1 MEGSKDSSS
10 HVRGKLPVKSR
21 LNVCNLCNN
30 SFEIPLHVC
39 ESQLVEDSRCAERGL
54 SLISTLW
61 LLTVLSVLATH
72 FLYSIRLE
80 QRAQANFAD
89 RTKFHYAAKAG
100 FERAVVMLRGDE
112 TAYDSL
118 GEDWAEGLEEQI
130 AAGIET
136 TRPLTYRVKITD
148 EGTKININ
156 TADVSMIQGL
166 LTLMGY
172 QEVEATEQPLAE
184 AIEQGKPYRT
194 VRDIARIQGITPAL
208 LYGQQVAADPNA
220 AQGAGS
226 DIGIDPTGTQQN
238 VPGLVD
244 LVTVYSIDKNTDANG
259 NARVNINNADGQQV
273 TQIQGNNN
281 QPVFSQGEKDALVQ
295 QREFDSIGDL
305 IDATA
310 VTEQVFNNIREQ
322 ISVES
327 GEEDE
332 DTVNI
337 NTADAGRL
345 QTLDG
350 IDEGIAERIIDHR
363 NSQGNFQNVDQLKE
377 VKLITEDEFSSIVD
391 QITTTDDEIISG
403 SININTA
410 PQEILQLLPGMDAD
424 KAGAIIS
431 RRESQ
436 PEDSEKAEA
445 LEEAGIEGNP
455 FESISQLLE
464 VEGIDMDTF
473 RQLAELVTYRSHGFL
488 IETEGVDN
496 LGKTIASC
504 TGALD
509 RTGEQI
515 VTKYWRQ
522 N

>member
-1 MEGSKDSSS
+1 MNQK
-10 HVRGKLPVKSR
+10 
-21 LNVCNLCNN
+21 C
-30 SFEIPLHVC
+30 
-39 ESQLVEDSRCAERGL
+39 ERGL

-61 LLTVLSVLATH
+61 LLTILSVLATH

-100 FERAVVMLRGDE
+100 FERAVVILRGDE
-112 TAYDSL
+112 TPYDSL
-118 GEDWAEGLEEQI
+118 GENWAEGLEEQI
-130 AAGIET
+130 RDGSESVNA
-136 TRPLTYRVKITD
+136 LTYRVKITD
-148 EGTKININ
+148 EGAKININ
-156 TADVSMIQGL
+156 TASVSTIEGL

-172 QEVEATEQPLAE
+172 QATEPTEQPLAQ
-184 AIEQGKPYRT
+184 AIEQGRPYRT
-194 VRDIARIQGITPAL
+194 VRDLARVQGMTPDL
-208 LYGQQVAADPNA
+208 LYGQQAASDPNA
-220 AQGAGS
+220 VENVDS
-226 DIGIDPTGTQQN
+226 VTIGTQQN

-244 LVTVYSIDKNTDANG
+244 LLTVYSIDKNTDASG
-259 NARVNINNADGQQV
+259 NARVNINNADGQQL

-310 VTEQVFNNIREQ
+310 VTEQVFNNIRDR

-327 GEEDE
+327 NEEEEDI
-332 DTVNI
+332 VNI
-337 NTADAGRL
+337 NTADAGEL

-391 QITTTDDEIISG
+391 RITTTDDSVVSG
-403 SININTA
+403 VININTA
-410 PQEILQLLPGMDAD
+410 SQEILQLLPGMDVD

-431 RRESQ
+431 HRESQ
-436 PEDSEKAEA
+436 PEDREKAEA
-445 LEEAGIEGNP
+445 LEEAGVEGNP
-455 FESISQLLE
+455 FEGISQLLE

-473 RQLAELVTYRSHGFL
+473 RQIAELVTYRSHGFL

-496 LGKTIASC
+496 LGKTVASC
-504 TGALD
+504 IGALD

>member
-1 MEGSKDSSS
+1 MPIADKSDFYCKDAEGT
-10 HVRGKLPVKSR
+10 VPSR
-21 LNVCNLCNN
+21 KRENQKTRKR
-30 SFEIPLHVC
+30 
-39 ESQLVEDSRCAERGL
+39 ESQFARFLVRCECGL

-72 FLYSIRLE
+72 LLYSIRLE

-100 FERAVVMLRGDE
+100 FERAVVILRGDE
-112 TAYDSL
+112 TPYDSL
-118 GEDWAEGLEEQI
+118 DEDWAEGLEEQI
-130 AAGIET
+130 GDGVESVNA
-136 TRPLTYRVKITD
+136 LTYRVRITD
-148 EGTKININ
+148 EATKININ
-156 TADVSMIQGL
+156 TADVGTIQGL

-184 AIEQGKPYRT
+184 AIEQGRPYRT
-194 VRDIARIQGITPAL
+194 VRDLARVQGMTPAL
-208 LYGQQVAADPNA
+208 LYGQQAAVDPNA
-220 AQGAGS
+220 AVAAGEDMGAGA
-226 DIGIDPTGTQQN
+226 TGAQQN
-238 VPGLVD
+238 IPGLAD
-244 LVTVYSIDKNTDANG
+244 LVTIYSVDKNTDASG
-259 NARVNINNADGQQV
+259 NARVNINNADGQQL
-273 TQIQGNNN
+273 TQIRGNNN
-281 QPVFSQGEKDALVQ
+281 QLVFSQGEKDALVQ

-310 VTEQVFNNIREQ
+310 VTEQVFNNIRDR

-327 GEEDE
+327 NDEEEDI
-332 DTVNI
+332 VNI
-337 NTADAGRL
+337 NTADAGEFE
-345 QTLDG
+345 TLDG

-377 VKLITEDEFSSIVD
+377 VKLLTEQEFGSIVD
-391 QITTTDDEIISG
+391 QITTTDDAIVSG

-436 PEDSEKAEA
+436 PEDSERAEA

-455 FESISQLLE
+455 FESIGQLLE
-464 VEGIDMDTF
+464 VEGIDMNTF
-473 RQLAELVTYRSHGFL
+473 RQIAELVTYRSHGFL

-504 TGALD
+504 VGALD

>member
-1 MEGSKDSSS
+1 MPIADKSDFYRKDAKGTKLSRKPENQKTRKREGQFARFL
-10 HVRGKLPVKSR
+10 VRR
-21 LNVCNLCNN
+21 EC
-30 SFEIPLHVC
+30 
-39 ESQLVEDSRCAERGL
+39 GL

-89 RTKFHYAAKAG
+89 RIKLHYAAKAG
-100 FERAVVMLRGDE
+100 FERAIVMLRGDE
-112 TAYDSL
+112 TPYDSL
-118 GEDWAEGLEEQI
+118 GENWAEGLEEQI
-130 AAGIET
+130 GDGRASGKA
-136 TRPLTYRVKITD
+136 LTYRVKITD
-148 EGTKININ
+148 EGAKININ
-156 TADVSMIQGL
+156 TADRSIIEGL
-166 LTLMGY
+166 LTLMDY
-172 QEVEATEQPLAE
+172 QAVEATEPPLVE
-184 AIEQGKPYRT
+184 AIEQGRPYRT
-194 VRDIARIQGITPAL
+194 VRDLARVQGMTPEL
-208 LYGQQVAADPNA
+208 LYGQQVAGDPNA
-220 AQGAGS
+220 VGDAGS
-226 DIGIDPTGTQQN
+226 DIGTDTTGMQQN
-238 VPGLVD
+238 VPGLID
-244 LVTVYSIDKNTDANG
+244 LLTVYSIDKNTDASG

-310 VTEQVFNNIREQ
+310 VTEQVFDNISDR

-327 GEEDE
+327 NEEDE
-332 DTVNI
+332 DIVNI
-337 NTADAGRL
+337 NTADAERL

-350 IDEGIAERIIDHR
+350 IDEGIADRIIDHR

-377 VKLITEDEFSSIVD
+377 VKLITEEEFSSIVD
-391 QITTTDDEIISG
+391 RITTRAEATVSG
-403 SININTA
+403 VININTA
-410 PQEILQLLPGMDAD
+410 SQEILQLLPGMDTD
-424 KAGAIIS
+424 KAGAIIN
-431 RRESQ
+431 RRESE
-436 PEDSEKAEA
+436 PEDSQKAAA

-455 FESISQLLE
+455 FENISQLLE
-464 VEGIDMDTF
+464 VEGIDIGTF
-473 RQLAELVTYRSHGFL
+473 RQIAELVTYRSHGFL
-488 IETEGVDN
+488 IETEGVDT
-496 LGKTIASC
+496 LGKTVASC

>member
-1 MEGSKDSSS
+1 MEGRKGLL
-10 HVRGKLPVKSR
+10 RCKS
-21 LNVCNLCNN
+21 
-30 SFEIPLHVC
+30 LHTC
-39 ESQLVEDSRCAERGL
+39 ERGL

-112 TAYDSL
+112 TPYDSL
-118 GEDWAEGLEEQI
+118 GENWADGLEEQI
-130 AAGIET
+130 GDGIESGNA
-136 TRPLTYRVKITD
+136 LTYRVKITD
-148 EGTKININ
+148 EGTKMNIN
-156 TADVSMIQGL
+156 TADTSMIQGL

-172 QEVEATEQPLAE
+172 QEVEATEQSLAA
-184 AIEQGKPYRT
+184 AIEQGRPYRT
-194 VRDIARIQGITPAL
+194 VRDLARVQGMTPEL
-208 LYGQQVAADPNA
+208 LYGRQATVGPNATVAAGDGMGTDA
-220 AQGAGS
+220 TGA
-226 DIGIDPTGTQQN
+226 QQN
-238 VPGLVD
+238 IPGLVD
-244 LVTVYSIDKNTDANG
+244 LVTVYSIDKNTDASG
-259 NARVNINNADGQQV
+259 NARVNINSADGQQV

-281 QPVFSQGEKDALVQ
+281 QPVFSQAEKDALVQ

-310 VTEQVFNNIREQ
+310 VTEQVFDNISDR

-327 GEEDE
+327 NEGDE
-332 DTVNI
+332 NIVNI
-337 NTADAGRL
+337 NTTDAGEL

-377 VKLITEDEFSSIVD
+377 VKLITEQEFGSIVD
-391 QITTTDDEIISG
+391 QITRTDDPVVSG
-403 SININTA
+403 LININTA
-410 PQEILQLLPGMDAD
+410 SQEILQLLPGMDAD
-424 KAGAIIS
+424 KVQAIIS

-436 PEDSEKAEA
+436 PEDSERAEA

-455 FESISQLLE
+455 FENISQLLE

-473 RQLAELVTYRSHGFL
+473 RQIAELVTYRSHGFL
-488 IETEGVDN
+488 IETEGIDN
-496 LGKTIASC
+496 LGKTIGSC
-504 TGALD
+504 VGALD

>member
-1 MEGSKDSSS
+1 MEGRKDSLS
-10 HVRGKLPVKSR
+10 HVRGKFPRQFRMSACK
-21 LNVCNLCNN
+21 LCNN
-30 SFEIPLHVC
+30 LLDASLYAYEG
-39 ESQLVEDSRCAERGL
+39 GL

-61 LLTVLSVLATH
+61 MLTVLSVLATH

-100 FERAVVMLRGDE
+100 FERAIVMLRGDE
-112 TAYDSL
+112 TPYDSL
-118 GEDWAEGLEEQI
+118 GEDWAEGLQEQI
-130 AAGIET
+130 GGGTQAANT
-136 TRPLTYRVKITD
+136 LTYRVKITD
-148 EGTKININ
+148 EGTKINVN

-184 AIEQGKPYRT
+184 AIEQGRPYRT
-194 VRDIARIQGITPAL
+194 VRDLARVQGMTPEL
-208 LYGQQVAADPNA
+208 LFGQGAASDPNVTGAAGSGIAADA
-220 AQGAGS
+220 A
-226 DIGIDPTGTQQN
+226 GTQQS

-259 NARVNINNADGQQV
+259 NPRVNINSADGQQL
-273 TQIQGNNN
+273 TQIRGNNN
-281 QPVFSQGEKDALVQ
+281 QPVFSQGEKDALIQ
-295 QREFDSIGDL
+295 EREFDAIGDL
-305 IDATA
+305 IDVPA
-310 VTEQVFNNIREQ
+310 VTEQVFNNIRER

-327 GEEDE
+327 SEEED
-332 DTVNI
+332 DIVNI
-337 NTADAGRL
+337 NTVDAGEL

-350 IDEGIAERIIDHR
+350 IDEGIADRIIDHR

-377 VKLITEDEFSSIVD
+377 VKLITEEEFSSIVD
-391 QITTTDDEIISG
+391 QITTRDDAVVSG
-403 SININTA
+403 VININTA

-431 RRESQ
+431 RRESE
-436 PEDSEKAEA
+436 PEDSQQADALAEA
-445 LEEAGIEGNP
+445 GVEGNP
-455 FESISQLLE
+455 FENVSQLLE

-473 RQLAELVTYRSHGFL
+473 RQITELVTYRSQSFL
-488 IETEGVDN
+488 IEVDGVDR

-504 TGALD
+504 VGVLD

-515 VTKYWRQ
+515 ATKYWKQ

>member
-1 MEGSKDSSS
+1 MNPK
-10 HVRGKLPVKSR
+10 
-21 LNVCNLCNN
+21 C
-30 SFEIPLHVC
+30 
-39 ESQLVEDSRCAERGL
+39 ERGL

-61 LLTVLSVLATH
+61 LLTILSVLATH

-112 TAYDSL
+112 TPYDSL

-130 AAGIET
+130 GAGIET
-136 TRPLTYRVKITD
+136 TNALTYRVKITD
-148 EGTKININ
+148 EGTKVNIN
-156 TADVSMIQGL
+156 TADGSVIQGL

-172 QEVEATEQPLAE
+172 EDVEITEQPLAQ
-184 AIEQGKPYRT
+184 AIEQGRPYRT
-194 VRDIARIQGITPAL
+194 VRDLARVEGMTPAL
-208 LYGQQVAADPNA
+208 LYGQQVAGDPNA
-220 AQGAGS
+220 VGGAGS
-226 DIGIDPTGTQQN
+226 DIGTDVTGTQQN

-244 LVTVYSIDKNTDANG
+244 LLTVYSIDKNTDASG
-259 NARVNINNADGQQV
+259 NARVNINSADGQQL

-281 QPVFSQGEKDALVQ
+281 QSVFSQGEKDALVQ
-295 QREFDSIGDL
+295 QREFGSIGDL

-310 VTEQVFNNIREQ
+310 VTEQVFNNIRER

-327 GEEDE
+327 DEEDE

-350 IDEGIAERIIDHR
+350 IDDGIADRIIDHR

-391 QITTTDDEIISG
+391 QITTTDDSVVSG
-403 SININTA
+403 IININTA
-410 PQEILQLLPGMDAD
+410 PQEILQLLPGMDTD
-424 KAGAIIS
+424 KADAIIS
-431 RRESQ
+431 HRESE
-436 PEDSEKAEA
+436 PEDSQKAEA
-445 LEEAGIEGNP
+445 LEEAGVEGNP
-455 FESISQLLE
+455 FENISQLLE

-473 RQLAELVTYRSHGFL
+473 RQIAELITYRSHGFL
-488 IETEGVDN
+488 VEVDGVDN
-496 LGKTIASC
+496 LGKTVASC
-504 TGALD
+504 VGVLD

>member
-1 MEGSKDSSS
+1 MAGRKASLFHLRYKSS
-10 HVRGKLPVKSR
+10 
-21 LNVCNLCNN
+21 
-30 SFEIPLHVC
+30 LHIC
-39 ESQLVEDSRCAERGL
+39 ESRLVEDSRFAERGL

-112 TAYDSL
+112 TPYDSL
-118 GEDWAEGLEEQI
+118 GENWAEGLEEQI
-130 AAGIET
+130 GTGTQRANV
-136 TRPLTYRVKITD
+136 LTYRVKITD

-184 AIEQGKPYRT
+184 AIEQGRPYRT
-194 VRDIARIQGITPAL
+194 VRDLARIQGMTPDL
-208 LYGQQVAADPNA
+208 LYGQGMASDPNA
-220 AQGAGS
+220 TVEIGS
-226 DIGIDPTGTQQN
+226 GIGTDGTGTQQG

-259 NARVNINNADGQQV
+259 NVRVNINNADGQQL

-310 VTEQVFNNIREQ
+310 VTEQVFNNIRER

-327 GEEDE
+327 NDEEEDI
-332 DTVNI
+332 VNI

-350 IDEGIAERIIDHR
+350 VDDGIAERIIDHR

-377 VKLITEDEFSSIVD
+377 VKLITEEEFSSIVD
-391 QITTTDDEIISG
+391 QITRTDDAVVNG
-403 SININTA
+403 AININTA
-410 PQEILQLLPGMDAD
+410 PQEILQLLPGMDSD

-436 PEDSEKAEA
+436 PEDSEKADA
-445 LEEAGIEGNP
+445 LAEAGTEGNP

-473 RQLAELVTYRSHGFL
+473 RQIAELVTYRSHGFL
-488 IETEGVDN
+488 IETEGIDN
-496 LGKTIASC
+496 LGKIVASC
-504 TGALD
+504 VGALD

>member
-1 MEGSKDSSS
+1 MPIADKSDFYRKDAEGTE
-10 HVRGKLPVKSR
+10 PSR
-21 LNVCNLCNN
+21 KRENQKTRKR
-30 SFEIPLHVC
+30 
-39 ESQLVEDSRCAERGL
+39 ESQFVRFLVRCERGL
-54 SLISTLW
+54 SLIATLW

-100 FERAVVMLRGDE
+100 FERAIVMLRGDE

-130 AAGIET
+130 ADGIET

-156 TADVSMIQGL
+156 TADMSLIEGL

-172 QEVEATEQPLAE
+172 QQTEMTEQPLVQ
-184 AIEQGKPYRT
+184 AIEQGRPYRT
-194 VRDIARIQGITPAL
+194 VRDLARVQGMTPAL
-208 LYGQQVAADPNA
+208 LYGQQDAADPNGI
-220 AQGAGS
+220 QGAAS
-226 DIGIDPTGTQQN
+226 DIGIDASGTQQN
-238 VPGLVD
+238 VPGLVN
-244 LVTVYSIDKNTDANG
+244 LVTVYSIDKNTDASG

-273 TQIQGNNN
+273 TQIRGNNN

-295 QREFDSIGDL
+295 QREFGSIGDL

-310 VTEQVFNNIREQ
+310 VTEQVFDNISDR

-327 GEEDE
+327 NEEEEDI
-332 DTVNI
+332 VNI
-337 NTADAGRL
+337 NTADAGEL

-350 IDEGIAERIIDHR
+350 IDEGIAERIVDHR

-391 QITTTDDEIISG
+391 QITTRDQATVSG

-410 PQEILQLLPGMDAD
+410 SQEILQLLPGMDAD

-436 PEDSEKAEA
+436 PEDREKAEA

-455 FESISQLLE
+455 FENISQLLE
-464 VEGIDMDTF
+464 VEGIDMNTF
-473 RQLAELVTYRSHGFL
+473 RQIAELVTYRSHGFL
-488 IETEGVDN
+488 IESEGVDN

-504 TGALD
+504 VSALD

>member
-1 MEGSKDSSS
+1 MEGRKDSLS
-10 HVRGKLPVKSR
+10 HVRGKFPWQFRMSACK
-21 LNVCNLCNN
+21 LCNN
-30 SFEIPLHVC
+30 LLDAPLYAC
-39 ESQLVEDSRCAERGL
+39 EGGL

-61 LLTVLSVLATH
+61 MLTVLSVLATH

-112 TAYDSL
+112 TPYDSL
-118 GEDWAEGLEEQI
+118 GEGWAEGLEEQI
-130 AAGIET
+130 GDSTQAANT
-136 TRPLTYRVKITD
+136 LTYRVKITD
-148 EGTKININ
+148 EGTKINVN

-172 QEVEATEQPLAE
+172 QEVEATEQSLAE

-194 VRDIARIQGITPAL
+194 VRDLARVQGMTPEL
-208 LYGQQVAADPNA
+208 LYGQGVASDPNA
-220 AQGAGS
+220 AEGAGS
-226 DIGIDPTGTQQN
+226 DIGMDATGTQQG

-244 LVTVYSIDKNTDANG
+244 LVTIYSIDKNTDASG
-259 NARVNINNADGQQV
+259 NPRVNINSADGQQL
-273 TQIQGNNN
+273 TQIRGNNN
-281 QPVFSQGEKDALVQ
+281 QPVFSQGEKEALIQ
-295 QREFDSIGDL
+295 EREFDAIGDL
-305 IDATA
+305 IDVPA
-310 VTEQVFNNIREQ
+310 VTEQVFNNIRER

-327 GEEDE
+327 SEEED
-332 DTVNI
+332 DIVNI
-337 NTADAGRL
+337 NTADAGEL

-377 VKLITEDEFSSIVD
+377 VKLITEEEFSSIVD
-391 QITTTDDEIISG
+391 QITTRDDAVVSG
-403 SININTA
+403 VININTA

-431 RRESQ
+431 RRESE
-436 PEDSEKAEA
+436 PEDNQQADALAEA
-445 LEEAGIEGNP
+445 GVEGNP
-455 FESISQLLE
+455 FENVSQLLE

-473 RQLAELVTYRSHGFL
+473 RQIAELVTYRSQSFL
-488 IETEGVDN
+488 IEVDGVDR

-504 TGALD
+504 VGVLD

-515 VTKYWRQ
+515 ATKYWKQ

>member
-1 MEGSKDSSS
+1 MEGREDSFS
-10 HVRGKLPVKSR
+10 HVRGKFPLQFR
-21 LNVCNLCNN
+21 LSACFLVPILHRGKLCNN
-30 SFEIPLHVC
+30 STSTPLHTC
-39 ESQLVEDSRCAERGL
+39 ERGL

-61 LLTVLSVLATH
+61 LLTILSVLATH

-112 TAYDSL
+112 TPYDSL
-118 GEDWAEGLEEQI
+118 GENWAEGLEEQI
-130 AAGIET
+130 GDGIEAINA
-136 TRPLTYRVKITD
+136 LTYRVKITD
-148 EGTKININ
+148 EGAKVNIN
-156 TADVSMIQGL
+156 TAGVNMIQGL
-166 LTLMGY
+166 LVLMGY
-172 QEVEATEQPLAE
+172 QDAEITEQPLAE
-184 AIEQGKPYRT
+184 AIEQGRPYRT
-194 VRDIARIQGITPAL
+194 VRDLARVQSMTPDL
-208 LYGQQVAADPNA
+208 LYGHPNA
-220 AQGAGS
+220 TEDAS
-226 DIGIDPTGTQQN
+226 IGIGMDETGTQQN
-238 VPGLVD
+238 VPGLVN
-244 LVTVYSIDKNTDANG
+244 LVTVYSIDKNTDASG
-259 NARVNINNADGQQV
+259 NARVNINSADGQQL

-295 QREFDSIGDL
+295 QREFDSIGNL

-310 VTEQVFNNIREQ
+310 VTEQVFNNIRER

-327 GEEDE
+327 DEEDE
-332 DTVNI
+332 DLVNI
-337 NTADAGRL
+337 NTADAGQL
-345 QTLDG
+345 QTLDD

-377 VKLITEDEFSSIVD
+377 VKLITEEEFSSIVD
-391 QITTTDDEIISG
+391 QITTTDDPTVSG
-403 SININTA
+403 FININTA
-410 PQEILQLLPGMDAD
+410 PHEILQLLPGMDEE

-431 RRESQ
+431 HRESE
-436 PEDSEKAEA
+436 PEDSQKAEA

-464 VEGIDMDTF
+464 VEGIDMNTF
-473 RQLAELVTYRSHGFL
+473 RQIAELVTYRSHGFL
-488 IETEGVDN
+488 IEAEGVDN

-504 TGALD
+504 VGALD

-522 N
+522 K

>member
-1 MEGSKDSSS
+1 MQERKGSLFQLRCKA
-10 HVRGKLPVKSR
+10 PVHAYD
-21 LNVCNLCNN
+21 C
-30 SFEIPLHVC
+30 
-39 ESQLVEDSRCAERGL
+39 GL

-61 LLTVLSVLATH
+61 LLTILSVLATH

-100 FERAVVMLRGDE
+100 FERSIVMLRGDE

-118 GEDWAEGLEEQI
+118 GEDWADGLEEQI
-130 AAGIET
+130 GDGIESGSA
-136 TRPLTYRVKITD
+136 LTYRIKITD
-148 EGTKININ
+148 ESAKVNIN
-156 TADVSMIQGL
+156 TADTNMIQGL

-172 QEVEATEQPLAE
+172 EEMEITEQSLPQ
-184 AIEQGKPYRT
+184 AIEEGRPYRT
-194 VRDIARIQGITPAL
+194 VRDLARVPGMTPDL
-208 LYGQQVAADPNA
+208 LYGQQVAGDPNA
-220 AQGAGS
+220 VGDAGS
-226 DIGIDPTGTQQN
+226 EIGTDSTGMQQT

-244 LVTVYSIDKNTDANG
+244 LVTVYSIDKNTDASG
-259 NARVNINNADGQQV
+259 NARVNINNADGQQL

-295 QREFDSIGDL
+295 QREFGSIGDL

-310 VTEQVFNNIREQ
+310 VTEQVFNNIRNR

-327 GEEDE
+327 DEEDE

-337 NTADAGRL
+337 NSAEAGEL

-363 NSQGNFQNVDQLKE
+363 NSQGNFQNTDQLKE
-377 VKLITEDEFSSIVD
+377 VKLITEQEFRSMVD
-391 QITTTDDEIISG
+391 KITTKDDAVVNG
-403 SININTA
+403 FININTA
-410 PQEILQLLPGMDAD
+410 PQEILQLLPSMDAE
-424 KAGAIIS
+424 KAQAIIS
-431 RRESQ
+431 RRESE
-436 PEDSEKAEA
+436 PEDNERADA
-445 LEEAGIEGNP
+445 LAEAGIEGNP
-455 FESISQLLE
+455 FENISELLD
-464 VEGIDMDTF
+464 VEGIDMEIF
-473 RQLAELVTYRSHGFL
+473 RQIAELVTYRSHGFL
-488 IETEGVDN
+488 VEVEGIDR
-496 LGKTIASC
+496 LGIAVASC
-504 TGALD
+504 VGILD

>member
-1 MEGSKDSSS
+1 MEGRKRLLS
-10 HVRGKLPVKSR
+10 HLRCKS
-21 LNVCNLCNN
+21 
-30 SFEIPLHVC
+30 FLHTC
-39 ESQLVEDSRCAERGL
+39 ERGL

-112 TAYDSL
+112 TPYDSL
-118 GEDWAEGLEEQI
+118 GENWADGLEEQI
-130 AAGIET
+130 GDSIESSNA
-136 TRPLTYRVKITD
+136 LTYRVKITD
-148 EGTKININ
+148 EGAKVNIN
-156 TADVSMIQGL
+156 TADTSIIEGL

-172 QEVEATEQPLAE
+172 QEVEATELPLAAE
-184 AIEQGKPYRT
+184 IEQGRPYRT
-194 VRDIARIQGITPAL
+194 VRDLARVQGMTPAL

-220 AQGAGS
+220 TEGQGS
-226 DIGIDPTGTQQN
+226 DIGMDATGTQQN
-238 VPGLVD
+238 VPRLID
-244 LVTVYSIDKNTDANG
+244 LVTVYSIDKNTDASG

-273 TQIQGNNN
+273 TQIQGNDN

-310 VTEQVFNNIREQ
+310 VTEQVFDNISDR
-322 ISVES
+322 ISVAS
-327 GEEDE
+327 NEEDE
-332 DTVNI
+332 DIVNI
-337 NTADAGRL
+337 NTADAGEL

-377 VKLITEDEFSSIVD
+377 IKLITEQEFGSIVD
-391 QITTTDDEIISG
+391 QITRTDDAVVSG
-403 SININTA
+403 TININTA

-436 PEDSEKAEA
+436 PEDSQRAEA

-455 FESISQLLE
+455 FENISQLLE

-473 RQLAELVTYRSHGFL
+473 RQIAELVTYRSHGFL

-504 TGALD
+504 VGALD

-515 VTKYWRQ
+515 VTKYW
-522 N
+522 

>member
-1 MEGSKDSSS
+1 MEERKGLLFHLRCKAPS
-10 HVRGKLPVKSR
+10 HA
-21 LNVCNLCNN
+21 CDC
-30 SFEIPLHVC
+30 
-39 ESQLVEDSRCAERGL
+39 GL

-100 FERAVVMLRGDE
+100 FERSIVVLRGDE

-118 GEDWAEGLEEQI
+118 GEDWADGLEEQI
-130 AAGIET
+130 GDGIQSGNA
-136 TRPLTYRVKITD
+136 LTYRIKITD
-148 EGTKININ
+148 EGAKININ
-156 TADVSMIQGL
+156 TANANMIQGL
-166 LTLMGY
+166 LALMGY
-172 QEVEATEQPLAE
+172 EETETTEQALSQ
-184 AIEQGKPYRT
+184 AIEEGRPYRT
-194 VRDIARIQGITPAL
+194 VRDLARVPGMTPDL
-208 LYGQQVAADPNA
+208 LYGRQASSDTAAI
-220 AQGAGS
+220 AGT
-226 DIGIDPTGTQQN
+226 GIDGETQQN

-244 LVTVYSIDKNTDANG
+244 LVTVYSIDKNTDASG
-259 NARVNINNADGQQV
+259 NPRVNINNADGQEV
-273 TQIQGNNN
+273 TQIQGDNN
-281 QPVFSQGEKDALVQ
+281 QPIFSQGEKDALVQ

-310 VTEQVFNNIREQ
+310 VTEQVFNNIRER
-322 ISVES
+322 ISVENS
-327 GEEDE
+327 EEED
-332 DTVNI
+332 DIVNI

-350 IDEGIAERIIDHR
+350 IDEGIADRIIDHR

-391 QITTTDDEIISG
+391 QITTKDEATVSG

-410 PQEILQLLPGMDAD
+410 PQEILQLLPEMDTD
-424 KAGAIIS
+424 KAQAIIT

-436 PEDSEKAEA
+436 PEDGQKAEA
-445 LEEAGIEGNP
+445 LEEAGVEGNP
-455 FESISQLLE
+455 FENTSQLLE
-464 VEGIDMDTF
+464 IEGIDMNTF
-473 RQLAELVTYRSHGFL
+473 RQIAELVTYRSHSFL
-488 IETEGVDN
+488 VEVDGVDN
-496 LGKTIASC
+496 LGITIASC
-504 TGALD
+504 VGVLD

-515 VTKYWRQ
+515 VAKYWRQ

>member
-1 MEGSKDSSS
+1 MPIAD
-10 HVRGKLPVKSR
+10 KSENQKTR
-21 LNVCNLCNN
+21 KR
-30 SFEIPLHVC
+30 
-39 ESQLVEDSRCAERGL
+39 ESQFVRFLVRCECGL

-112 TAYDSL
+112 TPYDSL
-118 GEDWAEGLEEQI
+118 GENWAEGLEEQI
-130 AAGIET
+130 GEGIEAA
-136 TRPLTYRVKITD
+136 RPLTYRVKITD
-148 EGTKININ
+148 EGAKININ

-172 QEVEATEQPLAE
+172 QEVGATEPPLAE
-184 AIEQGKPYRT
+184 AIEQGRPYRT
-194 VRDIARIQGITPAL
+194 VRDLARVEGMTSAL
-208 LYGQQVAADPNA
+208 LYGQQVAADLNTV
-220 AQGAGS
+220 QGTGS
-226 DIGIDPTGTQQN
+226 DIGIDATGTQQN
-238 VPGLVD
+238 IPGLVD
-244 LVTVYSIDKNTDANG
+244 LVTVYSIDKNTDARG
-259 NARVNINNADGQQV
+259 NARVNINNADGQQL

-295 QREFDSIGDL
+295 QREFDSISDL

-310 VTEQVFNNIREQ
+310 VTEQVFNDIRDR

-327 GEEDE
+327 NEEEEDI
-332 DTVNI
+332 VNI
-337 NTADAGRL
+337 NTADAGQL
-345 QTLDG
+345 QNLDG
-350 IDEGIAERIIDHR
+350 IDEGIADRIIDHR

-377 VKLITEDEFSSIVD
+377 VKLITEEEFSSIVD
-391 QITTTDDEIISG
+391 QITTTDDTIVNG
-403 SININTA
+403 FININTA
-410 PQEILQLLPGMDAD
+410 QQEILQLLPGMDAD

-436 PEDSEKAEA
+436 PEDSEQAEA
-445 LEEAGIEGNP
+445 LEEAGVEGNP

-464 VEGIDMDTF
+464 VEGIDMGTF
-473 RQLAELVTYRSHGFL
+473 RQIAELVTYRSHGFL
-488 IETEGVDN
+488 VETEGVDN
-496 LGKTIASC
+496 LGKTVASC
-504 TGALD
+504 VGALD

>member
-1 MEGSKDSSS
+1 MPIADQSDFYHKDAESTEPS
-10 HVRGKLPVKSR
+10 RKRENQKTRKL
-21 LNVCNLCNN
+21 
-30 SFEIPLHVC
+30 
-39 ESQLVEDSRCAERGL
+39 ESQFARFLVRCECGL

-100 FERAVVMLRGDE
+100 FERAIVMLRADE
-112 TAYDSL
+112 TPYDSL
-118 GEDWAEGLEEQI
+118 GENWADGLEEQI
-130 AAGIET
+130 GDGIES
-136 TRPLTYRVKITD
+136 RNAVTYRVKITD

-156 TADVSMIQGL
+156 TTDADMIQGL
-166 LTLMGY
+166 LTLIGY
-172 QEVEATEQPLAE
+172 QEVEAMEQPLAA
-184 AIEQGKPYRT
+184 AIEQGRPYRT
-194 VRDIARIQGITPAL
+194 VRDLARVQGMTPEL
-208 LYGQQVAADPNA
+208 LYGQQAVVDPNA
-220 AQGAGS
+220 TAPAGVDMGTDATGAQQT
-226 DIGIDPTGTQQN
+226 I
-238 VPGLVD
+238 PGLID
-244 LVTVYSIDKNTDANG
+244 LVTVYSIDKNTDASG

-281 QPVFSQGEKDALVQ
+281 QPVFSQAEKDALVQ

-310 VTEQVFNNIREQ
+310 VTEQVFDNIREQ

-327 GEEDE
+327 NDEEEDI
-332 DTVNI
+332 VNI
-337 NTADAGRL
+337 NTADAGEL

-350 IDEGIAERIIDHR
+350 IDDGIANRIVDHR

-377 VKLITEDEFSSIVD
+377 VKLITEEEFSSIVD
-391 QITTTDDEIISG
+391 QITTTDDAVVSG
-403 SININTA
+403 FININTA

-436 PEDSEKAEA
+436 PEDGEKAEA

-464 VEGIDMDTF
+464 VEGIDMNTF
-473 RQLAELVTYRSHGFL
+473 RQIAELVTYRSHGFL
-488 IETEGVDN
+488 IETEGIDN

>member
-1 MEGSKDSSS
+1 MEGRKNSLFYL
-10 HVRGKLPVKSR
+10 RGK
-21 LNVCNLCNN
+21 
-30 SFEIPLHVC
+30 FPLHTC
-39 ESQLVEDSRCAERGL
+39 ESSLVEDSRFAERGL

-61 LLTVLSVLATH
+61 LLTILSVLATH

-100 FERAVVMLRGDE
+100 FERAVVLLRGDE
-112 TAYDSL
+112 TPYDSL
-118 GEDWAEGLEEQI
+118 GENWAEGLEEQI
-130 AAGIET
+130 GDGTQATKA
-136 TRPLTYRVKITD
+136 LTYRVRITD
-148 EGTKININ
+148 EGAKININ

-166 LTLMGY
+166 LTLVGY
-172 QEVEATEQPLAE
+172 QGAEIAGQPLAE
-184 AIEQGKPYRT
+184 AIEQGRPYRT
-194 VRDIARIQGITPAL
+194 VRDLARVQGMTPDL
-208 LYGQQVAADPNA
+208 LYGQGVVVDPNTTE
-220 AQGAGS
+220 G
-226 DIGIDPTGTQQN
+226 IGVGIETDGTGTQQG

-244 LVTVYSIDKNTDANG
+244 LVTVYSIDKNTDASG
-259 NARVNINNADGQQV
+259 NARVNINNADGQQL
-273 TQIQGNNN
+273 TQIQGTNN
-281 QPVFSQGEKDALVQ
+281 QLVFSQGEKDALVQ

-310 VTEQVFNNIREQ
+310 VTEQVFNNIRER

-327 GEEDE
+327 NDEEEDI
-332 DTVNI
+332 VNI
-337 NTADAGRL
+337 NTADTGRL

-350 IDEGIAERIIDHR
+350 IDEGIANRIIDHR
-363 NSQGNFQNVDQLKE
+363 NSQGSFQNVDQLQE
-377 VKLITEDEFSSIVD
+377 VKLITEEEFSSIVD
-391 QITTTDDEIISG
+391 QITTTDDATVNG
-403 SININTA
+403 FININTA
-410 PQEILQLLPGMDAD
+410 PQEILQLLPSMDAD

-431 RRESQ
+431 HRESQ
-436 PEDSEKAEA
+436 PEDSQKADA

-473 RQLAELVTYRSHGFL
+473 RQIAELVTYRSHGFL

-496 LGKTIASC
+496 LGKTVAAC
-504 TGALD
+504 VGALD

-515 VTKYWRQ
+515 MTRYWRQ

>member
-1 MEGSKDSSS
+1 MEGRKDSLF
-10 HVRGKLPVKSR
+10 HLRCKS
-21 LNVCNLCNN
+21 
-30 SFEIPLHVC
+30 PLYTC
-39 ESQLVEDSRCAERGL
+39 ERGL

-89 RTKFHYAAKAG
+89 RIKFHYAAKAG
-100 FERAVVMLRGDE
+100 FERSVVMLRGDE
-112 TAYDSL
+112 TSYDSL
-118 GEDWAEGLEEQI
+118 GENWAEGLEEQI
-130 AAGIET
+130 GDGTESGNV
-136 TRPLTYRVKITD
+136 LTYRVKITD
-148 EGTKININ
+148 EGTKVNIN
-156 TADVSMIQGL
+156 TADANMIQGL

-172 QEVEATEQPLAE
+172 EDVEITEQPLAQ
-184 AIEQGKPYRT
+184 AIEQGRPYRT
-194 VRDIARIQGITPAL
+194 VRDLARVEGMTPAL
-208 LYGQQVAADPNA
+208 LYGQQVAGDSNTVG
-220 AQGAGS
+220 GAGS
-226 DIGIDPTGTQQN
+226 DIGTDATGTQQN
-238 VPGLVD
+238 IPGLVN
-244 LVTVYSIDKNTDANG
+244 LVTVHSIDKNTDASG
-259 NARVNINNADGQQV
+259 NPRVNINNADGQQL

-295 QREFDSIGDL
+295 QREFGSIGDL

-310 VTEQVFNNIREQ
+310 VTEQVFNNIQDR

-327 GEEDE
+327 DAEDE
-332 DTVNI
+332 DMVNI

-350 IDEGIAERIIDHR
+350 IDEGIANRIIDHR
-363 NSQGNFQNVDQLKE
+363 NSQGTFQNVDQLKE

-391 QITTTDDEIISG
+391 RITTKDEATVSG

-410 PQEILQLLPGMDAD
+410 GQEILQLLPGMDAD

-445 LEEAGIEGNP
+445 LEEAGVEGNP
-455 FESISQLLE
+455 FESISELLE
-464 VEGIDMDTF
+464 VEGIDMDIF
-473 RQLAELVTYRSHGFL
+473 RQIAELVTYRSHGFL

-496 LGKTIASC
+496 LGKTVASC
-504 TGALD
+504 VGALD

>member
-1 MEGSKDSSS
+1 MEGSKGLLS
-10 HVRGKLPVKSR
+10 HLKCKS
-21 LNVCNLCNN
+21 
-30 SFEIPLHVC
+30 FLHTC
-39 ESQLVEDSRCAERGL
+39 QRGL

-80 QRAQANFAD
+80 QRTQANFAD

-100 FERAVVMLRGDE
+100 FERAVVILRGDE
-112 TAYDSL
+112 TPYDSL
-118 GEDWAEGLEEQI
+118 GENWADGLEEQI
-130 AAGIET
+130 GDSIESIDAF
-136 TRPLTYRVKITD
+136 TYRVKITD
-148 EGTKININ
+148 EGAKMNIN
-156 TADVSMIQGL
+156 TADTSMIQGL

-172 QEVEATEQPLAE
+172 QEVEATELPLAA
-184 AIEQGKPYRT
+184 AIEQGRPYRT
-194 VRDIARIQGITPAL
+194 VRDLARVQGMTPEL
-208 LYGQQVAADPNA
+208 LYGRQATVDPNA
-220 AQGAGS
+220 TVAAGADLGT
-226 DIGIDPTGTQQN
+226 DATGAQQN
-238 VPGLVD
+238 IPGLVD
-244 LVTVYSIDKNTDANG
+244 LVTVYSIDKNTDASG

-281 QPVFSQGEKDALVQ
+281 QPVFSQAEKDALVQ

-310 VTEQVFNNIREQ
+310 VTEQVFDNISDR

-327 GEEDE
+327 NEEDE
-332 DTVNI
+332 DIVNI
-337 NTADAGRL
+337 NTADAGEL

-377 VKLITEDEFSSIVD
+377 VKLITEQEFGSIVD
-391 QITTTDDEIISG
+391 QITRTDDATVSG
-403 SININTA
+403 FININTA

-436 PEDSEKAEA
+436 PEDSQRAEA

-473 RQLAELVTYRSHGFL
+473 RQIAELVTYRSHGFL
-488 IETEGVDN
+488 IETEGIDN
-496 LGKTIASC
+496 LGKTVASC
-504 TGALD
+504 VGALD

>member
-1 MEGSKDSSS
+1 MNTGKGSLFHPNTDCPL
-10 HVRGKLPVKSR
+10 RSR
-21 LNVCNLCNN
+21 AGALLCA
-30 SFEIPLHVC
+30 C
-39 ESQLVEDSRCAERGL
+39 ERGL

-61 LLTVLSVLATH
+61 LLTILSVLATH

-100 FERAVVMLRGDE
+100 FERSIVILRGDE
-112 TAYDSL
+112 TPYDSL

-130 AAGIET
+130 GDGVGTANA
-136 TRPLTYRVKITD
+136 LTYRVRITD
-148 EGTKININ
+148 EGTKVNVN
-156 TADVSMIQGL
+156 TADVSVIQGL

-172 QEVEATEQPLAE
+172 QEVEATEQPLSQ
-184 AIEQGKPYRT
+184 AIEEGRPYRT
-194 VRDIARIQGITPAL
+194 VRDLARVPGMTADL
-208 LYGQQVAADPNA
+208 LYGQQGPAGPNA
-220 AQGAGS
+220 IGAASSG
-226 DIGIDPTGTQQN
+226 IGADASGTQQN
-238 VPGLVD
+238 VPGLID
-244 LVTVYSIDKNTDANG
+244 LLTVYSIDKNTDSSG
-259 NARVNINNADGQQV
+259 NPRVNINNADGQEV

-310 VTEQVFNNIREQ
+310 VTEQVFDNIRER

-327 GEEDE
+327 DEEDE

-350 IDEGIAERIIDHR
+350 IDEGIADRIVDHR

-391 QITTTDDEIISG
+391 QITTKDEPTVSG
-403 SININTA
+403 FININTA

-424 KAGAIIS
+424 KAGAIIT
-431 RRESQ
+431 RRESE
-436 PEDSEKAEA
+436 PEDNQQADA
-445 LEEAGIEGNP
+445 LAEAGIEGNP
-455 FESISQLLE
+455 FENISQLLE
-464 VEGIDMDTF
+464 IDGINMDTF
-473 RQLAELVTYRSHGFL
+473 RQLAELVTCRSHGFL
-488 IETEGVDN
+488 IEVDGVDN
-496 LGKTIASC
+496 FGKTIASC
-504 TGALD
+504 VGVLD
-509 RTGEQI
+509 RTGDQV

>member
-1 MEGSKDSSS
+1 MPIVDKSDFYRKDVKDTKPSRKRENQKTRKWEGQFARFL
-10 HVRGKLPVKSR
+10 VR
-21 LNVCNLCNN
+21 
-30 SFEIPLHVC
+30 C
-39 ESQLVEDSRCAERGL
+39 ECGL

-89 RTKFHYAAKAG
+89 RIKFHYAAKAG
-100 FERAVVMLRGDE
+100 FERAVVILRGDE
-112 TAYDSL
+112 TPYDSL
-118 GEDWAEGLEEQI
+118 GENWAEGLEEQI
-130 AAGIET
+130 GGDIQSRNA
-136 TRPLTYRVKITD
+136 LTYRVKISD
-148 EGTKININ
+148 EGAKININ
-156 TADVSMIQGL
+156 TADRNIIEGL
-166 LTLMGY
+166 LTFMGY
-172 QEVEATEQPLAE
+172 QAVEATEQALAE
-184 AIEQGKPYRT
+184 AIEQGRPYRT
-194 VRDIARIQGITPAL
+194 VRDLARVPGMTPGL
-208 LYGQQVAADPNA
+208 LYGQQVAGDPNA
-220 AQGAGS
+220 VGGVSS
-226 DIGIDPTGTQQN
+226 DIGTDATGTQQN
-238 VPGLVD
+238 VPGLVN
-244 LVTVYSIDKNTDANG
+244 LVTVYSIDKNTDVSG

-327 GEEDE
+327 DEEDE

-350 IDEGIAERIIDHR
+350 VDDGIANRIIDHR

-377 VKLITEDEFSSIVD
+377 VKLITEQEFSSIVD
-391 QITTTDDEIISG
+391 QITTTEDAIISG
-403 SININTA
+403 VININTA

-424 KAGAIIS
+424 KAQAIIS
-431 RRESQ
+431 CRDSQ
-436 PEDSEKAEA
+436 PEDSQKAAA

-455 FESISQLLE
+455 FENISQLLE
-464 VEGIDMDTF
+464 VEGIDMGTF
-473 RQLAELVTYRSHGFL
+473 RQIAELVTYRSYGFL

-504 TGALD
+504 VGALD

-515 VTKYWRQ
+515 VTKYWWQ